1 MKVVTIEGTK
11 REELGSKSAKQLR
24 REGNVHCVIYGG
36 KENIHFFTPETS
48 FKDLLYTAEAHT
60 VEIKLNDGST
70 KAVIRDVQYHPV
82 TDEVEHVDFYQFQP
96 GVPVTIEVPI
106 NLIGNARGV
115 RNGGRL
121 KVNLRKLRVK
131 ATEENLPGKL
141 DINIEKLRIGQAIR
155 VNEVNAEGFE
165 IDHEPHRVILTI
177 QTARNAVE
185 DLEDDEDEEGAEGE
199 EGATEG
205 AAAEGGEE
213 TTTAEA

>member
-1 MKVVTIEGTK
+1 MKVITIEGTK

-24 REGNVHCVIYGG
+24 REDNVPCVIYGG
-36 KENIHFFTPETS
+36 EENIHFYTPSTS
-48 FKDLLYTAEAHT
+48 FKVLLYTAEAHA
-60 VEIKLNDGST
+60 VEINLGGESV

-82 TDEVEHVDFYQFQP
+82 TDEIEHVDFFQLVS
-96 GVPVTIEVPI
+96 GREVTIEVPI

-141 DINIEKLRIGQAIR
+141 DIDIENLRIGQAIR
-155 VNEVNAEGFE
+155 VEEVNTDGFV
-165 IDHEPHRVILTI
+165 IDHEPQRVILTI
-177 QTARNAVE
+177 QNARNAVE
-185 DLEDDEDEEGAEGE
+185 DLEDEDEEGTEEGGE
-199 EGATEG
+199 ET
-205 AAAEGGEE
+205 AAAEGEE